1 MEEEEVEKRLREQA
15 PGYFLIRFSI
25 SRADSGFFVLA
36 VKVDGDAIQVQLEV
50 STRVVTMG
58 GNSGILSFYF
68 NCVVVYHIS
77 GACNGD
83 KRLGKYPPLF
93 TDTAA
98 NKCFR
103 IYNTSLI
110 EIPK

>member
-36 VKVDGDAIQVQLEV
+36 VKVDGDVIQVQVEV
-50 STRVVTMG
+50 STRVVLIFF
-58 GNSGILSFYF
+58 SSIILFYF
-68 NCVVVYHIS
+68 NCVVPYHIS

-83 KRLGKYPPLF
+83 Y
-93 TDTAA
+93 
-98 NKCFR
+98 
-103 IYNTSLI
+103 
-110 EIPK
+110 